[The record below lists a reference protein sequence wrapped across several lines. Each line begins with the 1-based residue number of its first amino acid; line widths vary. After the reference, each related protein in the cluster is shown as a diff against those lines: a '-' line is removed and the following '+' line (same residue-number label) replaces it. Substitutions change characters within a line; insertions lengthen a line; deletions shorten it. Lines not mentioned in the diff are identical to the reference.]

1 MKITELVLHNYE
13 RFALNNIE
21 TFTYRPQQ
29 KSQVILGSNG
39 SGKSSLISELSPI
52 PAKAKSFNE
61 NGYKRITIEHN
72 DNIYVLTSDSH
83 NKHSFI
89 ENGIEL
95 NNGNTLQ
102 VQKMLVMD
110 KMRLNDKVYDI
121 LTGKVN
127 LCDMSIA
134 ERRKWL
140 TEISNNDYEYVMD
153 LYNAI
158 KAKYNESNTELK
170 ITNQLLSTEQSTIL
184 SDEEITNLKDEIISL
199 QTHVDSLLKLKTNS
213 RISESEVIGQLNN
226 IQNTIAKNTNT
237 LMSFRNRL
245 NFTNITTVDNNLNDY
260 TDKKISL
267 TKQIYHYEKLIEQK
281 VNESTLIQKSV
292 SELENQLS
300 DEYIEHEL
308 NKVNQILS
316 SHSDIFTDDDIEN
329 VYRQFRSIKDPLINI
344 LTDMESNEDRRYSK
358 SNLQSINDT
367 LVSSNEKLNTLKYK
381 ESSIRATLNTLESSL
396 KSHQVVCPNC
406 SHEWI
411 PGYNKA
417 IHDNSKKDLEIVVK
431 EIDDL
436 KIEISK
442 LEETRTNIINY
453 FNQYRMILD
462 LFKNYPLLDNTYS
475 LLKNTILDNPSKCIY
490 QLHTLDTKY
499 QRSIDYY
506 KALNY
511 QKELINKKTISDED
525 RNKSILK
532 YNTQLIDI
540 EKEILSLSSILKK
553 YKLQYK
559 LIEDHLNLTD
569 SIDNISNKLK
579 QDLNE
584 YNNVTL
590 EYLNIKMNEVIN
602 GIVSPLMASIVD
614 KQNIVTSIF
623 HKQDQINSLQDKVN
637 QISLKVQSYKTLL
650 DIMSPKTGII
660 AESLIGFINEILSF
674 MNSFMAN
681 VWTYKMVISPIE
693 MDNSQNE
700 SLDYKFKLD
709 VEGHKPIE
717 DISLG
722 SSGMKE
728 IINLA
733 FRLCI
738 YKYLD
743 FRDYPLYLDEFGKAL
758 DEGHRKKAT
767 IVVNDL
773 INDDSF
779 NNIFIISHYKDS
791 YGAVQHADIVV
802 LDESNVNVSNLSNIN
817 SVVEIL

>member
-1 MKITELVLHNYE
+1 MKINEIVLHRYQ

-52 PAKAKSFNE
+52 PSKAKSFNDD
-61 NGYKRITIEHN
+61 GYKKITIEHN

-110 KMRLNDKVYDI
+110 KMRLNDKVLDI

-134 ERRKWL
+134 DRRKWL

-153 LYNAI
+153 LYNSI
-158 KAKYNESNTELK
+158 KTKYNEANTELK

-184 SDEEITNLKDEIISL
+184 SDNEINDLKNDIIVL
-199 QTHVDSLLKLKTNS
+199 QSHVDSLLKLKTNT
-213 RISESEVIGQLNN
+213 RISENEIMDQLDN
-226 IQNTIAKNTNT
+226 IQMTMAKDTNT
-237 LMSFRNRL
+237 LLLYRSKL
-245 NFTNITTVDNNLNDY
+245 NYTNISLLDNDPNKHNEI
-260 TDKKISL
+260 KESL

-281 VNESTLIQKSV
+281 VNESTLIEKSL
-292 SELENQLS
+292 SELQNQLS
-300 DEYIEHEL
+300 DEYIEYEL
-308 NKVNQILS
+308 SKINQILS
-316 SHSDIFTDDDIEN
+316 SHNDIFTDDDIEN
-329 VYRQFRSIKDPLINI
+329 IYRQFKSIKDPLINI

-358 SNLQSINDT
+358 VNLQSINES
-367 LVSSNEKLNTLKYK
+367 LISSNEKLNELKYN
-381 ESSIRATLNTLESSL
+381 ESSIRTTLNTLEASL

-411 PGYNKA
+411 PGYNRT
-417 IHDNSKKDLEIVVK
+417 IHDNSKKELDKIVK
-431 EIDDL
+431 EIDEL

-442 LEETRTNIINY
+442 LEESKSNLLNY

-475 LLKNTILDNPSKCIY
+475 LLKDTIINNPSMCIY
-490 QLHTLDTKY
+490 QLNTLDTKY
-499 QRSIDYY
+499 QRSVEYY

-511 QKELINKKTISDED
+511 QKELINKKTISNED
-525 RNKSILK
+525 REKSIFK
-532 YNTQLIDI
+532 YNTQLVDN
-540 EKEILSLSSILKK
+540 EREILSLSSTLKK

-559 LIEDHLNLTD
+559 IIEDHLNLND
-569 SIDNISNKLK
+569 SITNISNTLKL
-579 QDLNE
+579 DIE
-584 YNNVTL
+584 TYNNITL
-590 EYLNIKMNEVIN
+590 DYLNIRMNEVIN
-602 GIVSPLMASIVD
+602 GIVSPLMASILE

-623 HKQDQINSLQDKVN
+623 HKQDQINMLQDKVN

-650 DIMSPKTGII
+650 DVMSPKTGII

-674 MNSFMAN
+674 MNEFMSS
-681 VWTYKMVISPIE
+681 VWTYKMNISPIE
-693 MDNSQNE
+693 TDSNQNE

-722 SSGMKE
+722 STGMKE

-758 DEGHRKKAT
+758 DDEHRKKAT
-767 IVVNDL
+767 MVVNDL

-791 YGAVQHADIVV
+791 YAAVQHADIVV
-802 LDESNVNVSNLSNIN
+802 LDESNINLSNLNNIN
-817 SVVEIL
+817 EVVEII